1 MIQWIKLKYITAL
14 QMLRTGC
21 PKPVTTLDLNNVGF
35 VALVFEFIIMK
46 RSDDGLFPSRVVNSG
61 LE

>member
-21 PKPVTTLDLNNVGF
+21 PEPVITLDLNNVGF
-35 VALVFEFIIMK
+35 VALVVEFIIMK
-46 RSDDGLFPSRVVNSG
+46 RSDDGLFPSLVVNSG
-61 LE
+61 IE